1 MMFYFD
7 VHTHSVG
14 RFPASEIVSLN
25 VDSGFIASEIIYAS
39 VGIHPWFLSEMEEDE
54 QWNHLL
60 ELVKDKRVIALGEVG
75 LDKLK
80 GPSLEFQKSVF
91 RKEIA
96 LSEEMGL
103 PLVIHCVRA
112 FNELLQLRKE
122 LKPEQP
128 WIIHGF
134 RGKKEVAEMLLKAGC
149 FLSFGSS
156 FQETALSAVPLNRLF
171 IETDDTAEKIEG
183 LYQRIATVRGE
194 ALEELA
200 QGVKKNVKEVFFKA

>member
-1 MMFYFD
+1 MKFYFD

-25 VDSGFIASEIIYAS
+25 VDSGFIASEIVYAS

-80 GPSLEFQKSVF
+80 GPSL
-91 RKEIA
+91 
-96 LSEEMGL
+96 

-122 LKPEQP
+122 LKLEQP

-149 FLSFGSS
+149 YLSFGSS